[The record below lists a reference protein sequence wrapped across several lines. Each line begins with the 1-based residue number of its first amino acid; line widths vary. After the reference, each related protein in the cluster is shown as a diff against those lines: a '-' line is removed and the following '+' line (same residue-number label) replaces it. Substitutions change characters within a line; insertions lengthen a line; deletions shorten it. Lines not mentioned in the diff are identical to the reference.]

1 MKSENR
7 NQKSEKMTNAEEE
20 NSKEDLSVGTS
31 RRNKKPYD
39 LSERTALFGE
49 TIIHFAK
56 RIPVGLVTSPLISQL
71 VRCGTSVGANYE
83 EANDAESQRDFQHK
97 IGICRKESRETKFFL
112 RMMVAA
118 VPAMRDDAAHLYQE
132 AKELNLIFGS
142 MRQRKAKAPERP

>member
-1 MKSENR
+1 
-7 NQKSEKMTNAEEE
+7 MTNAEEE
-20 NSKEDLSVGTS
+20 SSKEDLTGGVP
-31 RRNKKPYD
+31 RRDKKPYD

-49 TIIHFAK
+49 AIIHFTK
-56 RIPVGLVTSPLISQL
+56 RVPVGLVTSPLISQL

-83 EANDAESQRDFQHK
+83 EANDAESQRDFHHK

-118 VPAMRDDAAHLYQE
+118 VPALREDAAYLYQE

-142 MRQRKAKAPERP
+142 MWQKKAKAAERP